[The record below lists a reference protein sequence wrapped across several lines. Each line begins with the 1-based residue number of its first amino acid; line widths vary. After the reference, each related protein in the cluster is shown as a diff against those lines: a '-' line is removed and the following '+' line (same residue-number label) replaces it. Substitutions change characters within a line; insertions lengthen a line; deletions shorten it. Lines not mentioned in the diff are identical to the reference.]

1 MDAPTATLK
10 KVELRA
16 ASPQSLVVTVDND
29 SEKDA
34 ADGKYSCMR
43 KATDPP
49 APCDRNWA
57 LGELNGALI
66 AAPTHWVCYRG
77 SETHVKLF
85 TPAMGSFFRLCRQQ
99 GRPILRCLERG
110 RPSR

>member
-1 MDAPTATLK
+1 MFAMDAPIATLN

-16 ASPQSLVVTVDND
+16 ASPHSLVVTVDND

-34 ADGKYSCMR
+34 ADGKYSGMR

-57 LGELNGALI
+57 LSELKGALI

-77 SETHVKLF
+77 SETH
-85 TPAMGSFFRLCRQQ
+85 
-99 GRPILRCLERG
+99 
-110 RPSR
+110 